1 MTPRSISR
9 KNFIKNSSVLLAGAG
24 LLATGSAG
32 ATNDKP
38 VTTVGKT
45 LLLKNVRLETGFEY
59 EEGEVVHTKTDLFLV
74 EIAEGKIKAVLPNK
88 PDAKAID
95 ARGALMLPAF
105 KDMHIHLDKTFYG
118 LPWKAHLKKTGR

>member
-74 EIAEGKIKAVLPNK
+74 EIAEGK
-88 PDAKAID
+88 
-95 ARGALMLPAF
+95 
-105 KDMHIHLDKTFYG
+105 
-118 LPWKAHLKKTGR
+118 